1 MAWRQRGEPVREDI
15 ASGDMVVLTRDASL
29 SVMREDAEPERVSN
43 LVGIVLE
50 RLESFEDEITW
61 GVLVNGRLEQ
71 ILHSEIQEVVDA
83 GPQAAEKK

>member
-71 ILHSEIQEVVDA
+71 ILHSEIQEVIDA
-83 GPQAAEKK
+83 RPQAAEKK